1 MDGDDSGT
9 RRMLLE
15 EMQSFDEVFP
25 TYDSGGN
32 RITPARFLVDTCTQ
46 TFSGPQCTGNCNGC
60 SDKIQ
65 KAKCLARLTK
75 CKAKNTVG
83 LTFPFLENLAGNL
96 AILSGG
102 DVQIVK
108 FSPPP
113 LALAYY
119 FELRFVLYTPPTV
132 VLAVFFE
139 FSVKVDYGVVLDTKG
154 IRQAIQEENP
164 LKALNSFAFIDRVDG
179 IDVPL
184 VVFQA
189 TVGLEVSVSAV
200 IVKISVSGGI
210 TFVVVVS
217 WQPEL
222 VAAGLIVRYAKLSI
236 PALSSRSLL
245 TPNQRS
251 TFMIPS
257 QRQAVV

>member
-1 MDGDDSGT
+1 MDGDGSGN
-9 RRMLLE
+9 RRILLE

-32 RITPARFLVDTCTQ
+32 RITPARFLVDTCNTR
-46 TFSGPQCTGNCNGC
+46 TFSGPQCTGSCADC

-139 FSVKVDYGVVLDTKG
+139 FAVKVDYGVVLDTKG
-154 IRQAIQEENP
+154 IRQAVQEGNP

-217 WQPEL
+217 WREQS
-222 VAAGLIVRYAKLSI
+222 VAMVFY
-236 PALSSRSLL
+236 
-245 TPNQRS
+245 
-251 TFMIPS
+251 
-257 QRQAVV
+257 